1 MPVMRIQTLKP
12 LFIYASRSYTD
23 GQRIVNHMAALP
35 NKWDS
40 ISSSLDTVITKQYTY
55 THGNGQCTLRIAH
68 NAYAEKWVSDLHV
81 MCLHVSPVKMF
92 PNTLPHPAPPMVFL
106 LSIQNELLYNNLGDW
121 THWYMYKILLHQ
133 ELWSTFQHY
142 LLWHT
147 DVHCTHI
154 TTIHAHTW

>member
-1 MPVMRIQTLKP
+1 MR
-12 LFIYASRSYTD
+12 YASYAYSDTKAIVQIRYTD
-23 GQRIVNHMAALP
+23 GHRIVNHMAALP

-40 ISSSLDTVITKQYTY
+40 ISSSLDTVITKRWREHWYTH

-81 MCLHVSPVKMF
+81 MCLHVSTDLVKMF
-92 PNTLPHPAPPMVFL
+92 PNTLPHPAPLMVFL

-121 THWYMYKILLHQ
+121 THWYMYKILLHR

-142 LLWHT
+142 LLYQMG
-147 DVHCTHI
+147 VHQ
-154 TTIHAHTW
+154 